1 MKKLMMASMI
11 AMSVFSATTHAE
23 EPAPSA
29 GVVKFH
35 GAVVE
40 SPCFLSLESAEQ
52 TVELGDIAKSQLE
65 EADGRSPAKPFHI
78 KLEKCDTTN
87 NSTFTISFNGAAGDK
102 DELNVSETDLG
113 VAVVINDKDGNK
125 VSFDGKASSDIKMVA
140 DSNIIDFTAHVKKV
154 SGKAVTP
161 GDFTA
166 QTNFQ
171 IDYK

>member
-1 MKKLMMASMI
+1 MKKLMMVSMI
-11 AMSVFSATTHAE
+11 AMSVLSATAHAD

-52 TVELGDIAKSQLE
+52 TVELGDIAKSQLDQ
-65 EADGRSPAKPFHI
+65 ADGRSPAKPFQI
-78 KLEKCDTTN
+78 KLEKCDVTDTP
-87 NSTFTISFNGAAGDK
+87 TFTISFNGAAGDK
-102 DELNVSETDLG
+102 NELSVAESDRG
-113 VAVVINDKDGNK
+113 VAVVINDKDGKN
-125 VSFDGKASSDIKMVA
+125 VSFDGTTSGDITMVA
-140 DSNIIDFTAHVKKV
+140 DQNIIDFTAYVKKS
-154 SGKAVTP
+154 SGGTVTA

-166 QTNFQ
+166 ETNFQ